1 MRTFLLL
8 IRWYTILFIF
18 FHDSQFIFEKQSFLL
33 FNRGMLYLFIKIN
46 HYTQLE
52 TLYGLLLTDISYKL
66 KQIGEH
72 SAISLFSVPGGNF
85 LFSLGERE
93 GIDVDRA
100 IAFSLKVNDILQEKK
115 EKLFGFNL
123 MLSLRQEEDP
133 AEAAKQLERLLLIV
147 DGRERLWLDK
157 SAASILEKKADLKQC
172 GEFFY
177 IQRLSMEKADLKDN
191 RKINLVREI
200 VLDKMLERLSP
211 LLDGEIEQG
220 ILLVNDRSRNE
231 RGFLIDGLVKYLIP
245 PAFSKK
251 ILRFSCRNGLSR
263 FSPFQPFIDSV
274 ETVFFEQAAAFFT
287 PTELKVWQEVSGVLR
302 YLIYDQGRLCAD
314 KLEEDLYLAMN
325 LYVLAYLKMME
336 QNLLPGLI
344 IFEDLP
350 LWPAAAVRI
359 CIRLLR
365 DLACQPVLLP
375 LVFTAKGKNPE
386 EFLTGIDFLKHLN
399 FTVRPMSLHEI
410 KQISSL
416 LYPGLI
422 IPRAEAEQISKIT
435 QGKLIPFIYYL
446 NFLQKKS
453 KIQESE
459 NKHIWAPDVAL
470 TLPANPYIAIWSLVE
485 ELPLRLLR
493 VLFTIYFT
501 AGLVHRDTIIE
512 FLQNNGM
519 SREDSEESLQQLSG
533 RGLIGGYDFVYPLF
547 QPLKKR
553 LKALIDQ
560 QEPQLCAGL
569 MEYLLQIAGKNT
581 LKEIAVRYL
590 ILIRNN
596 HPQKALEL
604 LPGLL
609 KEELL
614 QFNPGE
620 VMALIDGEDH
630 FLRQELELKDQEELS
645 RVLAPIRL
653 QGAIIAAKPEEAE
666 EAAKILQERTA
677 TLEKDELKGKL
688 FLELARFFLINGREL
703 SALDSAKK
711 ALIEFQEQGPEA
723 GESLAYLEIG
733 RIMLASGKVEESLE
747 YFGFFEKTAETVP
760 LFNELKS
767 FTAHSTALF
776 ITGNYSLALNTAQE
790 GQLRAGA
797 AECHEWELL
806 LGFIEVRVLFE
817 IGKYGEAV
825 QRLEKCLFIAGLYS
839 FAEAGDLLYRW
850 LGRCYGLLGQIERA
864 VELLGKLEQSA
875 ERFFFT
881 AEALFLGGER
891 LKALGIMER
900 IILTEKEPDFYPLEH
915 IQWLSGFDVV
925 EGRCFSFLQGRSLFN
940 RLVISFRAFLRGP
953 EGIEELYQI
962 TRGEKI
968 SSLDPYL
975 SLYHFFYSLTLP
987 EESRRG
993 IDDRLTV
1000 LNKALMLVQQR
1011 AARIENPQDR
1021 WQYLHRNYWNNELLK
1036 AAELKKLI

>member
-1 MRTFLLL
+1 
-8 IRWYTILFIF
+8 
-18 FHDSQFIFEKQSFLL
+18 
-33 FNRGMLYLFIKIN
+33 MLYLFIKIN

-52 TLYGLLLTDISYKL
+52 TLYGLLIADISYKL
-66 KQIGEH
+66 KQIGER
-72 SAISLFSVPGGNF
+72 SAISLFSAPGGNF

-123 MLSLRQEEDP
+123 MLCLREEEDP
-133 AEAAKQLERLLLIV
+133 AEAVKQLERLLLMV
-147 DGRERLWLDK
+147 DGRERLWLDR

-172 GEFFY
+172 DEFFY
-177 IQRLSMEKADLKDN
+177 IQGLSIEKADLKDN
-191 RKINLVREI
+191 RKISLVREI
-200 VLDKMLERLSP
+200 VLDKMLDRLSP
-211 LLDGEIEQG
+211 LLNGEIEQG
-220 ILLVNDRSRNE
+220 ILLINDRSRNE
-231 RGFLIDGLVKYLIP
+231 RGFLIDGLVKYLIL
-245 PAFSKK
+245 PAFSNKV
-251 ILRFSCRNGLSR
+251 LRFSCRKGLSR
-263 FSPFQPFIDSV
+263 FSPFQPFIDSI
-274 ETVFFEQAAAFFT
+274 ETEFFEQAAAFFS
-287 PTELKVWQEVSGVLR
+287 PTEHKVWQEVSVVLR
-302 YLIYDQGRLCAD
+302 YFIYDQGRLCAD
-314 KLEEDLYLAMN
+314 KLEEDLYLALN

-350 LWPAAAVRI
+350 LWPAAAIRI

-365 DLACQPVLLP
+365 DLACQPALLP
-375 LVFTAKGKNPE
+375 LVFTAKEKNPE

-399 FTVRPMSLHEI
+399 FTIRPMNLHEI

-422 IPRAEAEQISKIT
+422 IPKGEAEQISKIT
-435 QGKLIPFIYYL
+435 QGRLIPFIYYL
-446 NFLQKKS
+446 NFLQKKG
-453 KIQESE
+453 KIQERE
-459 NKHIWAPDVAL
+459 NKHSWALDMLL
-470 TLPANPYIAIWSLVE
+470 TLPANPYAAIWSLVE

-501 AGLVHRDTIIE
+501 AGLVHRDIIFE

-519 SREDSEESLQQLSG
+519 SREDSEESLQELSG
-533 RGLIGGYDFVYPLF
+533 RGLIGGYNFIYPLF

-581 LKEIAVRYL
+581 MMKIAPLYL
-590 ILIRNN
+590 ILIRNH
-596 HPQKALEL
+596 HPLKALEL

-609 KEELL
+609 NQQLL

-620 VMALIDGEDH
+620 VMVLIDGEDH
-630 FLRQELELKDQEELS
+630 LLREELDLKEQEELS

-653 QGAIIAAKPEEAE
+653 QGAIIAGKPEEALE
-666 EAAKILQERTA
+666 TERILQERTA
-677 TLEKDELKGKL
+677 TLEKDEFKGKI
-688 FLELARFFLINGREL
+688 FLELARFVLINGREL
-703 SALDSAKK
+703 SALDLAKK
-711 ALIEFQEQGPEA
+711 ALLEFQGEGQEG

-747 YFGFFEKTAETVP
+747 YFGFFEKAAESVP
-760 LFNELKS
+760 PFNGLKS

-776 ITGNYSLALNTAQE
+776 ITGNYSLAINKAQE
-790 GQLRAGA
+790 GRLHAGA
-797 AECHEWELL
+797 AKCHEWELL
-806 LGFIEVRVLFE
+806 LGFIEVRILFE

-825 QRLEKCLFIAGLYS
+825 QSLEQCLCIARLYS
-839 FAEAGDLLYRW
+839 FTEAVDLLYRW
-850 LGRCYGLLGQIERA
+850 LGRCYGFLGQMERS
-864 VELLGKLEQSA
+864 VELLAKLEQNA
-875 ERFFFT
+875 ERDLFT
-881 AEALFLGGER
+881 AEAFLLGGER
-891 LKALGIMER
+891 LKALGIME
-900 IILTEKEPDFYPLEH
+900 IITLAGKEALTEKEADFYPLEH
-915 IQWLSGFDVV
+915 IQWLSGFEVV

-940 RLVISFRAFLRGP
+940 RLVTSFRAFLRGS

-968 SSLDPYL
+968 PAFDPYL
-975 SLYHFFYSLTLP
+975 SLYHFFYSLILP
-987 EESRRG
+987 EESHRG
-993 IDDRLTV
+993 LDDRLTV
-1000 LNKALMLVQQR
+1000 LNKALLLVQQR

-1021 WQYLHRNYWNNELLK
+1021 WQYLHRNYWNRELLK